1 MRCNK
6 HGTTIIDGIC
16 NHCEHTKPKTIAKKN
31 GYPKIKWK
39 KKAN

>member
-1 MRCNK
+1 MTRCNK

-31 GYPKIKWK
+31 EGQ
-39 KKAN
+39 